1 MPHVNPTTPKIGQW
15 NTTLSQTRRNKFLK
29 NTYNYINIY
38 THTETNTCI
47 GINSNNLSLPVAPV
61 PRRSSATRVQHYHT
75 HLPAAQTRSLDW
87 NDRIKKKKK
96 TPLQPKPPLH
106 RMPPRIYANKNFYS
120 WNPGAISCNRRT
132 SGKKAAP
139 AVVFYSIL
147 QTCSDKTHTVNKK
160 MKANL

>member
-1 MPHVNPTTPKIGQW
+1 M
-15 NTTLSQTRRNKFLK
+15 
-29 NTYNYINIY
+29 
-38 THTETNTCI
+38 
-47 GINSNNLSLPVAPV
+47 

-96 TPLQPKPPLH
+96 PPLQPKPPLH

-132 SGKKAAP
+132 SGEKSCTGCG
-139 AVVFYSIL
+139 FYSIL

-160 MKANL
+160 KWKQTFNFYFLYFYFFGRCKLLLSRHLFLSESSKQKFSKCTDRHIRKA